1 MAVLRG
7 KVVSSVIRLQ
17 PLERN
22 QVSIADSSFSGTPEP
37 CQSGRTAIPRRWPS
51 PGLASGAFG
60 LPLFVSAICVL
71 AMFVAEI
78 FVLSKFGLET
88 FVLHRPTT
96 LAMNLQASMAT
107 MTCN

>member
-22 QVSIADSSFSGTPEP
+22 QASIADSSFAATPEP

-51 PGLASGAFG
+51 PGLASGAFV

-71 AMFVAEI
+71 PMFLAALFVLPKFVLEMFVVHCAY
-78 FVLSKFGLET
+78 VY
-88 FVLHRPTT
+88 
-96 LAMNLQASMAT
+96 T
-107 MTCN
+107 MIM